1 MRLEIL
7 HHIKM
12 EKYSVSCINYYTLCI
27 TDYVFM
33 YLVTSDVQAVN
44 ATAVGESTIDI
55 QCWFIHGSDALGCKV
70 VLVSDCPNISDV
82 HANLSRSNMSAS
94 GQLNNIA
101 CYQRVFAF
109 YIDVNNTISNLTIE
123 GNITAKVMAECVCIH
138 GEVDHSLNLCTIL
151 FLHGLLLLGQMKL
164 PITVL
169 IPTTLITILLI
180 ITVLAVIITFA
191 IRQHKKKSK
200 I

>member
-1 MRLEIL
+1 
-7 HHIKM
+7 
-12 EKYSVSCINYYTLCI
+12 
-27 TDYVFM
+27 M
-33 YLVTSDVQAVN
+33 YLVTSDVQSVN
-44 ATAVGESTIDI
+44 ASVVSESAIDI

-82 HANLSRSNMSAS
+82 HVNFSRSDISAS
-94 GQLNNIA
+94 GQLSLTHNIS

-109 YIDVNNTISNLTIE
+109 DIDVNNTISNLAIE
-123 GNITAKVMAECVCIH
+123 GNITPKVMEECVCIH

-191 IRQHKKKSK
+191 IREHKKKSK